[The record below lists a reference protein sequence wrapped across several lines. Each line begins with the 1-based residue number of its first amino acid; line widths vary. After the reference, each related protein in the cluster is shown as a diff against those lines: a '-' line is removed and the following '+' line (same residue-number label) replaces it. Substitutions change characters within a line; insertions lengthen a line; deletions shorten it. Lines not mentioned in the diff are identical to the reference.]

1 MAWPEQRRF
10 PLPSPG
16 GPGGGGRHGSSQL
29 QVALETDVRSAPPF
43 TDSLQK
49 PMLCQTLGEA
59 DTKLGVLFVTSQSA
73 GFSTHSLKCC
83 AKSNVFTLMMSSGI

>member
-1 MAWPEQRRF
+1 MPWPEERRF

-16 GPGGGGRHGSSQL
+16 GAGPGRHGSSQL

-49 PMLCQTLGEA
+49 PLLC
-59 DTKLGVLFVTSQSA
+59 
-73 GFSTHSLKCC
+73 
-83 AKSNVFTLMMSSGI
+83 